1 MFYPSAY
8 YRKKALNALK
18 GHWQAALLVALVVNL
33 PTLLMQGLSAVTGN
47 DMFSRLEAVI
57 ITASRDG
64 NFTNQL
70 LLNEIQA
77 FLNSTAFWT
86 VRGLE
91 ILAWLITPC
100 LSLGM
105 YKWLLDR
112 LQGLEDPVST
122 VFCRVRLFFRAIGL
136 QLLVILKVLL
146 WMLPGIAVM
155 VFILMPAF
163 RSADPRAQLAA
174 LQQGYSMMLPIM
186 LLMIVPGAM
195 AALRYALSEYIMADI
210 PESGILFSI
219 RRSKEMMRERKKY
232 LFFLMM
238 SFLLW
243 YLAELLVSSF
253 LSGVASLVFQM
264 LAGLAISVYMS
275 CSIAAF
281 YLHLKEAEEKHES
294 PDAEPAPEELN

>member
-18 GHWQAALLVALVVNL
+18 GHWQTALLVALVVNL
-33 PTLLMQGLSAVTGN
+33 PTLLMQGLSAVSGN
-47 DMFSRLEAVI
+47 DMVSRLETVI

-70 LLNEIQA
+70 LLDEIQA
-77 FLNSTAFWT
+77 FLNSTGFWT

-105 YKWLLDR
+105 YKWLLNR

-136 QLLVILKVLL
+136 QLLVILKILL
-146 WMLPGIAVM
+146 WTLPGIAVM

-163 RSADPRAQLAA
+163 RSADPRIQLAA
-174 LQQGYSMMLPIM
+174 LQQGYSMMLPVM
-186 LLMIVPGAM
+186 LLMIVPGVM

-210 PESGILFSI
+210 PESRILFCI
-219 RRSKEMMRERKKY
+219 RRSREMMRDRKKN

-281 YLHLKEAEEKHES
+281 YLRLKEAEEKQES
-294 PDAEPAPEELN
+294 PDAEPEPEELN